1 MFVASNCMVQLRHH
15 HELPN
20 VQMEDPIHQSL
31 CQEEV
36 LVGFWR
42 RSELFPPTAY
52 FGPQSR
58 DPMGGQNL
66 NQVK

>member
-1 MFVASNCMVQLRHH
+1 MVQLRHH
-15 HELPN
+15 HQLPN

-42 RSELFPPTAY
+42 RSELFPPTAH
-52 FGPQSR
+52 FGPESR
-58 DPMGGQNL
+58 DPMRGQNL

>member
-1 MFVASNCMVQLRHH
+1 MFFASYCMVQLRHH
-15 HELPN
+15 HQLQN
-20 VQMEDPIHQSL
+20 VQMEDPIHQFL

-42 RSELFPPTAY
+42 RSELFPPTAH
-52 FGPQSR
+52 FGPESR
-58 DPMGGQNL
+58 DPMRGQNL